1 MTQGQFK
8 KDFAELVQKRFEGAT
23 KKEANEMLEA
33 LVDYIAKKAKKDKV
47 NIPGLGIFTVKKS
60 AARWGRN
67 PQTGDKIKI
76 KAKKKVAFR
85 ASKAFKE
92 ATGTVPKPKA

>member
-8 KDFAELVQKRFEGAT
+8 KDFADLVQKRFDAAT
-23 KKEANEMLEA
+23 KKESAALLED
-33 LVDYIAKKAKKDKV
+33 LVAYIAKKAKKDKV
-47 NIPGLGIFTVKKS
+47 NIPGLGIFTVKKRP
-60 AARWGRN
+60 ARWGRN

-76 KAKKKVAFR
+76 KASKKVNFR

-92 ATGTVPKPKA
+92 AAGTAPKK